1 MPLRLAATL
10 ATLMLASTASLSA
23 CTATPQPIEAV
34 DMSPVTQSFQSF
46 DGTAIS
52 YTQLGEG
59 PVVLL
64 LHGFTVN
71 AKINWFD
78 TGIAQQ
84 IASAGYT
91 VIAPDTRG
99 HGKSP
104 AQTGPKAWPND
115 AAARDQIALMKN
127 LDAEPYAIVG
137 YSMGSLVAM
146 RYHLLSRQGSKLVL
160 GGVGNSAADENN
172 TDRNTAFR
180 AAIEAA
186 IAGADTQAA
195 KSMRLRAKATG
206 AKLEDYL
213 GALSSRTYTGA
224 DLLQTFDIPTLV
236 LTGDED
242 LDNGSGPALAKI
254 IPNAE
259 YQQLT
264 GTHTAAVG
272 DPALPA
278 AIIAFLE
285 KE

>member
-1 MPLRLAATL
+1 MSFRLAATV
-10 ATLMLASTASLSA
+10 ATLVFASTASLNA
-23 CTATPQPIEAV
+23 CTATPQPIKVV
-34 DMSPVTQSFQSF
+34 DMSAQTQTFQSF
-46 DGTAIS
+46 DGTTIS

-64 LHGFTVN
+64 LHGFTVD

-78 TGIAQQ
+78 TGMAQQ

-99 HGKSP
+99 HGKSSAP
-104 AQTGPKAWPND
+104 SAPKAWPSD
-115 AAARDQIALMKN
+115 AAARDQIALMKH
-127 LDAEPYAIVG
+127 LGTQPYALVG
-137 YSMGSLVAM
+137 YSMGSLIAM
-146 RYHLLSRQGSKLVL
+146 RYHLIARHGSKLVL
-160 GGVGNSAADENN
+160 GGVGDSASDENN

-186 IAGADTQAA
+186 IAGDDTPAA
-195 KSMRLRAKATG
+195 QSMRLRAKATG
-206 AKLEDYL
+206 ATLENYL

-236 LTGDED
+236 LTGDQD
-242 LDNGSGPALAKI
+242 LDNGSGPTLAQI
-254 IPNAE
+254 IPGAQ

-264 GTHTAAVG
+264 GTHTSAIS
-272 DPALPA
+272 DPALPL

-285 KE
+285 DE